1 MQFKVKCSELLGTV
15 KDSALLDGYLTL
27 DDLKRIQAALDFLL
41 PVFPAERE
49 AQKIFRAAILKTKAM
64 LKKKTKK
71 IKQKSHMRPA
81 CFLLWYAQHGRRSV
95 VKTNARSVVRFL
107 FQFCEDTDIL
117 QCRKFRLFPSR

>member
-49 AQKIFRAAILKTKAM
+49 AQKTFRAAILKTKAM
-64 LKKKTKK
+64 LK
-71 IKQKSHMRPA
+71 
-81 CFLLWYAQHGRRSV
+81 
-95 VKTNARSVVRFL
+95 
-107 FQFCEDTDIL
+107 
-117 QCRKFRLFPSR
+117 SRA

>member
-49 AQKIFRAAILKTKAM
+49 AQKIFR
-64 LKKKTKK
+64 
-71 IKQKSHMRPA
+71 PA
-81 CFLLWYAQHGRRSV
+81 WATICG
-95 VKTNARSVVRFL
+95 K
-107 FQFCEDTDIL
+107 D
-117 QCRKFRLFPSR
+117 

>member
-1 MQFKVKCSELLGTV
+1 MRYFVEICTYENPTCGMQFKVKCSELLGTV

-64 LKKKTKK
+64 LKRKT
-71 IKQKSHMRPA
+71 
-81 CFLLWYAQHGRRSV
+81 
-95 VKTNARSVVRFL
+95 
-107 FQFCEDTDIL
+107 
-117 QCRKFRLFPSR
+117 

>member
-49 AQKIFRAAILKTKAM
+49 AQKTFRAALLKTKAM
-64 LKKKTKK
+64 LKGKN
-71 IKQKSHMRPA
+71 IRPEIALPLICSNSEYKSIA
-81 CFLLWYAQHGRRSV
+81 AE
-95 VKTNARSVVRFL
+95 NAS
-107 FQFCEDTDIL
+107 E
-117 QCRKFRLFPSR
+117 K

>member
-41 PVFPAERE
+41 PVCPAERE

-64 LKKKTKK
+64 LKRKT
-71 IKQKSHMRPA
+71 
-81 CFLLWYAQHGRRSV
+81 
-95 VKTNARSVVRFL
+95 
-107 FQFCEDTDIL
+107 
-117 QCRKFRLFPSR
+117 

>member
-41 PVFPAERE
+41 PVFPTERE

-64 LKKKTKK
+64 LKRKT
-71 IKQKSHMRPA
+71 
-81 CFLLWYAQHGRRSV
+81 
-95 VKTNARSVVRFL
+95 
-107 FQFCEDTDIL
+107 
-117 QCRKFRLFPSR
+117 

>member
-49 AQKIFRAAILKTKAM
+49 AQKTFRAAILK
-64 LKKKTKK
+64 
-71 IKQKSHMRPA
+71 
-81 CFLLWYAQHGRRSV
+81 
-95 VKTNARSVVRFL
+95 
-107 FQFCEDTDIL
+107 
-117 QCRKFRLFPSR
+117 SRA

>member
-1 MQFKVKCSELLGTV
+1 MQIKVKCSELLGTV

-64 LKKKTKK
+64 LKRKT
-71 IKQKSHMRPA
+71 
-81 CFLLWYAQHGRRSV
+81 
-95 VKTNARSVVRFL
+95 
-107 FQFCEDTDIL
+107 
-117 QCRKFRLFPSR
+117 

>member
-64 LKKKTKK
+64 LKKKN
-71 IKQKSHMRPA
+71 IKMKQTSHMRPA
-81 CFLLWYAQHGRRSV
+81 CFLLWS
-95 VKTNARSVVRFL
+95 T
-107 FQFCEDTDIL
+107 
-117 QCRKFRLFPSR
+117 PSMGDDLW